1 MAIPSFN
8 MYRADIIFLM
18 ALICGYFFPQGAQIG
33 QAFILPALT
42 IIITVAL
49 LRFPRGF
56 FRNPGSL
63 FYSSFHGNIMS
74 YIVLGNFI
82 ILTSAILIQKQ
93 ELWIG
98 MVLVAAMPASVDII
112 LPAFAS
118 RANKNSVLTG
128 LTGTYFGALLII
140 PIVSY
145 CFLKYMHLSAWNIT
159 ILILLL
165 IVMPLVLSRLVI
177 DKSWDENIKDHEE
190 TMLDYSSFIVF
201 YAITANSKR
210 FLVSLTSDLIFI
222 IIIALTGTLLFTFLI
237 GRIGLYFR
245 AQDEKMNTLILLGTM
260 KNCGLAGGI
269 ALTIFRPEVAVPA
282 LVFAVFTFINMNWI
296 KLRGQ
301 KKGEGKYHRK
311 LMFD

>member
-1 MAIPSFN
+1 MALPSFN
-8 MYRADIIFLM
+8 MYRADIIFLL
-18 ALICGYFFPQGAQIG
+18 ALICGYFFPQGARIG
-33 QAFILPALT
+33 QALILPALA

-56 FRNPGSL
+56 FRNPGAL

-74 YIVLGNFI
+74 YLLLGNFI
-82 ILTSAILIQKQ
+82 ILTSAFLIQKQ
-93 ELWIG
+93 DLWIG
-98 MVLVAAMPASVDII
+98 MVLVAAMPASLDIL
-112 LPAFAS
+112 LPACVS
-118 RANKNSVLTG
+118 RTDKHSVLTG

-177 DKSWDENIKDHEE
+177 DKSWDEKIKNHEE
-190 TMLDYSSFIVF
+190 TLLDYSSFIVF

-210 FLVSLTSDLIFI
+210 FLVTLTSDLIYI

-237 GRIGLYFR
+237 RRIGLYFR
-245 AQDEKMNTLILLGTM
+245 AGDEKMNALILLGTM

-269 ALTIFRPEVAVPA
+269 ALTIFQPEVAVPA
-282 LVFAVFTFINMNWI
+282 LIFAIFTFISVSWI
-296 KLRGQ
+296 KLSGRNK
-301 KKGEGKYHRK
+301 KKGENITGN
-311 LMFD
+311 